1 MNRLKKS
8 SFSSFRWIVSNALMK
23 FPFARCAMVWLSMGC
38 TPYFCCKR
46 VCYARFLYFADIE
59 TLCTAEDGGQ
69 YHLGSFGYQQEDTVF
84 SGGSSNNFNNL
95 LAQTSCIFSGSHTI
109 VTLYP
114 PSLDFKLSL
123 RVISSL
129 SFA

>member
-38 TPYFCCKR
+38 TPYFRCKASAMLVSSILR
-46 VCYARFLYFADIE
+46 ILKRCVRLRIVDNIISGASDTRRN
-59 TLCTAEDGGQ
+59 
-69 YHLGSFGYQQEDTVF
+69 TVF